1 MGIYAMLGILQ
12 AIGFFVMGSM
22 FAVLTYFASQRLH
35 SLAVDR
41 IMRAP
46 MSFFE
51 TTPLGRIMNRF
62 SKGIFVSSLIEC
74 R

>member
-35 SLAVDR
+35 SVSHRAVVHE
-41 IMRAP
+41 IY
-46 MSFFE
+46 
-51 TTPLGRIMNRF
+51 
-62 SKGIFVSSLIEC
+62 
-74 R
+74 